1 VIERRRWPRREVA
14 WGARVVLTDGDVI
27 VAKAIDVSV
36 HGLRLV
42 VDELAAAALRRAG
55 KCRVEVKLEGSEATF
70 FRDAEV
76 RHVDEHGVGLA
87 VAEPLPAA
95 LVKTRGATPP
105 TAPVAEAANGNGRPS
120 AARRLLSIASAW
132 YRR

>member
-1 VIERRRWPRREVA
+1 MLLGDGVVIA
-14 WGARVVLTDGDVI
+14 
-27 VAKAIDVSV
+27 AKAIDASL

-42 VDELAAAALRRAG
+42 VDELAAAALRRGG

-70 FRDAEV
+70 FREAEV

-95 LVKTRGATPP
+95 LVDTRGITPKSE
-105 TAPVAEAANGNGRPS
+105 TANGSAKSNGRPS
-120 AARRLLSIASAW
+120 AARRLLSLASAW